1 MTPIMNAVRPIRSLP
16 ASRVTAR
23 RAEIQGQVV
32 SVGAPGRGTVR
43 LVAAAENQIV
53 RKGDLLL
60 EMRSARPDRKLPAA
74 LQASW
79 TAVLRSPEVRAPVDG
94 RVVQVDVV
102 TDEFV
107 DRSQPVFAILQSD
120 DVWIVADFHPDF
132 LEGIRPGQRA
142 SVQAGGLELTARV
155 EFVDADGSA
164 LLEFEQDE
172 LNPAEILL
180 PGAPAEVTIDL
191 DQPRLRIR

>member
-1 MTPIMNAVRPIRSLP
+1 
-16 ASRVTAR
+16 VTAR

-60 EMRSARPDRKLPAA
+60 EMRSAGPDRKMPAA